1 MTEPATDV
9 PEVAGLLGPDVTAR
23 QCAADADLVAL
34 LLPEERRVVAK
45 AVRKRRAEF
54 AAGRIAARAAL
65 RAIGVEDRPLLPG
78 PERAPV
84 WPAGIVGT
92 IAHTRRRAV
101 AAVARADRIRGV
113 GIDLEPDDP
122 VEPDLFAS
130 ILTPDE
136 VARLAG
142 SPVERGRAVRLV
154 FTAKEAVFKALHPL
168 TGVFLEFGDVAVA
181 VSDDGSFQATVG
193 RDGLP
198 ADFPEREFNGRWG
211 RRDGEVFS
219 VLTLP
224 AGR

>member
-1 MTEPATDV
+1 VTGPATDV
-9 PEVAGLLGPDVTAR
+9 PEVAGLLGPDVTVR
-23 QCAADADLVAL
+23 QCAADADLVEL
-34 LLPEERRVVAK
+34 LLPEERAEVAR

-54 AAGRIAARAAL
+54 AAGRVAARAAL
-65 RAIGVEDRPLLPG
+65 SAIGVGEVPLLPG
-78 PERAPV
+78 PERAPL

-101 AAVARADRIRGV
+101 AAVARVDRIRGV
-113 GIDLEPDDP
+113 GLDLEPDDP

-136 VARLAG
+136 LGKLAG
-142 SPVERGRAVRLV
+142 NPEERGRSVRLV

-181 VSDDGSFQATVG
+181 ESDDGTFLATV
-193 RDGLP
+193 RREGLP
-198 ADFPEREFNGRWG
+198 ADFPGREFNGRWG